1 MTGKALISRMFGL
14 AAMLLA
20 SLAAS
25 LPVAAQVSQPASSGI
40 PWAWAWI
47 GLLLVLVAGIAA
59 GWMSGAGERRESL
72 RLGIQLDECS
82 AELQRQARQLLAASR
97 ERDEFAAQLEQQSLE
112 FARQAHED
120 GLTALPNGRAFDEH
134 LAQNFSRSKRHGQP
148 LSLLLLDLDHLR
160 QINESWSHAMGDGVL
175 IETAKLLR
183 AVSRTSDL
191 PARLGGDLFALVLT
205 DTNQEGA
212 WTLSQRLHSAFA
224 RHGQWY
230 AGDVGP
236 NYVTFSAGLVT
247 LGDQDEAPAQLFQR
261 ADRALYLAKHAGGAR
276 TTLG

>member
-1 MTGKALISRMFGL
+1 MMGKILSSRIFGL
-14 AAMLLA
+14 AVTLLA

-25 LPVAAQVSQPASSGI
+25 LPVAAQVPQNGTAGI
-40 PWAWAWI
+40 PWVWTWS
-47 GLLLVLVAGIAA
+47 GLLLALLVGIVAGRVL
-59 GWMSGAGERRESL
+59 GGGERREAL
-72 RLGIQLDECS
+72 RTGIQLDERS
-82 AELQRQARQLLAASR
+82 AELQRQARQLLAVTG
-97 ERDEFAAQLEQQSLE
+97 ERDELAALLEQQTLE

-120 GLTALPNGRAFDEH
+120 GMTGLPNGRAFDEH

-148 LSLLLLDLDHLR
+148 LSLLLLDIDHLR
-160 QINESWSHAMGDGVL
+160 QINESWSHTMGDGVL
-175 IETAKLLR
+175 VEVSNLLR

-205 DTNQEGA
+205 DTASDGA

-230 AGDVGP
+230 SGEVGP

-247 LGDQDEAPAQLFQR
+247 LGNQDEAPAQLFQR